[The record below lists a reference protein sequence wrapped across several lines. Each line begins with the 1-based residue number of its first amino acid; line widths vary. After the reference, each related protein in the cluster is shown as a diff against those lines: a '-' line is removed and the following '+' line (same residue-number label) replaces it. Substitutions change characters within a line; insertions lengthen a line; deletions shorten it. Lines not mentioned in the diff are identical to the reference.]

1 VAGKITQ
8 FSSYRMHSVTS
19 MCSEDTVNKFPH
31 SWWYCKVLL
40 CTSLSSFTTLDLLQ
54 VVFPV
59 LSKASFS
66 HRTSKLFGRM
76 CEARN
81 ATESAVSN
89 TVRVDNIVYAK
100 DGLSPKYK
108 PGISVK
114 I

>member
-1 VAGKITQ
+1 
-8 FSSYRMHSVTS
+8 
-19 MCSEDTVNKFPH
+19 
-31 SWWYCKVLL
+31 
-40 CTSLSSFTTLDLLQ
+40 
-54 VVFPV
+54 
-59 LSKASFS
+59 
-66 HRTSKLFGRM
+66 M